1 MIKQKTPSG
10 SMAFFRISANIVR
23 AVYAGEAVRPEYS
36 ALGLTPCEDGSGL
49 EEKKTPDGLYLSAGR
64 LALSMETAAGKITWK
79 NAETGTVLFA
89 EERRLRPVPVLK
101 TTTGGEPPVIKKIKT
116 VDGERTVAENLRT
129 FTDRMAYEG
138 ELRLTLPEG
147 TSLHGL
153 GQGEDGVYDYHDH
166 VQYLYQHNMRIPV
179 PFLVTNQGFGLL
191 VDCGSPMVFESRG
204 DTVVWKLDAVEQ
216 LDCYVIAGD
225 TLDEI
230 LAGMRQLTGDA
241 PLLPKWAY
249 GYWQSKEAYTTQEE
263 LVQVAEEYRR
273 RGVPLDC
280 VVQDWNSWRPGLWG
294 DKHLDPARY
303 PDMADASRRLHAMNV
318 HSVVSI
324 WPNMAEGAPDHEEMA
339 QAGAL
344 LGDLSTY
351 DAFQPAARALYWKQL
366 TRELVPAGFDG
377 WWCDSTEP
385 FTGPD
390 WCGEKK
396 RPEEE
401 RYRLV
406 AGEHKKFLDA
416 TQANLYAMRHAQGI
430 WEGQRASC
438 PDRRVVNLT
447 RSGCAGSQRYGTILW
462 SGDISASWDTM
473 RKQLAEGLNLCMSG
487 LPYWTL
493 DAGGFFTVKDDYTKR
508 GCGSSGNPNPL
519 WFWAGEYNDG
529 CHDPRYRE
537 LYTRW
542 LQYAVFLP
550 VFRSHGTDTPREIW
564 NFGEKGTMFYDAIE
578 AAIRLRY
585 RLMPYV
591 YSLAAAV
598 TLDRATILRSL
609 LFDFPEDPTAA
620 SLSDEFLF
628 GKSLLVCPVTEP
640 MYCRPEGEAGEKVRR
655 CWLPQGADWYDFE
668 TDRLCRGG
676 QYVEAQAPISRIPV
690 FVRAGSIL
698 PMESGLSYAS
708 QETGAPFEI
717 HVYPGRDG
725 SFLLYEDD
733 GDGWDYESGRYNRIA
748 LRWDDAGSTL
758 TIGGCENVFP
768 QGILGRELLLIRHGE
783 APVRRT
789 VTYRGEEESVRLA

>member
-10 SMAFFRISANIVR
+10 SMAFFRISASIVR

-344 LGDLSTY
+344 LGDLSTC

-708 QETGAPFEI
+708 QETGGPFEI

-733 GDGWDYESGRYNRIA
+733 GDGWGCESGRYNRIA
-748 LRWDDAGSTL
+748 LRWDDVGSTL

-783 APVRRT
+783 VSVRRT